1 MIHTLCPAV
10 ASGVAAAAGHGEGA
24 AVRAFA
30 LLAELQVETNPDAP
44 GVVATATGAG
54 IALFLLV
61 LLRFVTGHTVTLFH
75 EAGHAFTAVLLG
87 GEAKSLKIM
96 SNQTGVTGTVHP
108 EGWKPFDFAIL
119 AGSGYI
125 APPLFGLA
133 AAQALAH
140 DLPQVVIWGTV
151 VILAVLLPSARSL
164 FTFFTIVTLGT
175 VFVVVGTRGDD
186 QYLLLSA
193 LAWTWILIA
202 GGLFQVFE
210 DFDGASD
217 FDRISKKYLGPMFW
231 ALLYTVLIV
240 VVVIEAGL
248 VLVGAKEPFL

>member
-1 MIHTLCPAV
+1 MGSHAV
-10 ASGVAAAAGHGEGA
+10 LQ
-24 AVRAFA
+24 AV
-30 LLAELQVETNPDAP
+30 LEVESNPDAP

-61 LLRFVTGHTVTLFH
+61 VLRFVTGHTVTLFH

-96 SNQTGVTGTVHP
+96 SDQTGVTSTDHP

-133 AAQALAH
+133 ATQALAH
-140 DLPQVVIWGTV
+140 GLPQVVIWGSV
-151 VILAVLLPSARSL
+151 VILAILLPSARSL

-175 VFVVVGTRGDD
+175 VFVVVATRGDD

-193 LAWTWILIA
+193 VAWTWILIA
-202 GGLFQVFE
+202 GGLLQVFE

-217 FDRISKKYLGPMFW
+217 FKRISKKFIGPMFW
-231 ALLYTVLIV
+231 ALLYTALIIV
-240 VVVIEAGL
+240 VMIEAGL
-248 VLVGAKEPFL
+248 ILVGAKDPYV